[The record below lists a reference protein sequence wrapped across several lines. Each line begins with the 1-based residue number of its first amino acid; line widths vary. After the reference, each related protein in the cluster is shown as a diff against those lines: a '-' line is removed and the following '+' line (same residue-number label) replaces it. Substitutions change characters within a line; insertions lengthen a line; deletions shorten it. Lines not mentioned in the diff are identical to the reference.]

1 LAKIPEVLHELSFQY
16 LEWQSEALLYYKG
29 KKVGSKEEILR
40 EIEDLKLKRKAV
52 ILAHNYQIG
61 EIQDNADFVGD
72 SLELSRKAAATDA
85 DTIVFCGVLFMAETA
100 AILSPEKK
108 VLLPDLRAGCPL
120 ADMISRE
127 ALKMLREDHPQ
138 APVVSYVNSSAEVK
152 AESDI
157 CCTSANAVRV
167 VNSVPQEKIIFVPDR
182 NLCHWVNRSTD
193 KELICWEGF
202 CPTHEVLKKEDV
214 LEIKK
219 AHPQAKF
226 VAHPE
231 CLEEVLDLA
240 DEVASTSG
248 ILSFAR
254 ETSARE
260 LIIGTEIGM
269 LHRLRKENPDKRFY
283 PASEKM
289 VCPNMKYHTLEKV
302 RDSLKEM
309 VHLIKVPEE
318 IRVKAYQSIKKM
330 LDLRV
335 GSRD

>member
-1 LAKIPEVLHELSFQY
+1 VAGREEV
-16 LEWQSEALLYYKG
+16 
-29 KKVGSKEEILR
+29 LR
-40 EIEDLKLKRKAV
+40 EIGELKQKRKAI
-52 ILAHNYQIG
+52 ILAHNYQTG
-61 EIQDNADFVGD
+61 EIQDIADFVGD

-85 DTIVFCGVLFMAETA
+85 ETIVFCGVLFMAETA
-100 AILSPEKK
+100 SILSPEKN

-120 ADMISRE
+120 ADMISPE

-138 APVVSYVNSSAEVK
+138 AIVVTYVNSSAEVK

-167 VNSVPQEKIIFVPDR
+167 VNSLPQEEIIFVPDR
-182 NLCHWVNRSTD
+182 NLCRWVARFTD
-193 KELICWEGF
+193 KEVICWQGF
-202 CPTHEVLKKEDV
+202 CPTHEVLTKRDV
-214 LEIKK
+214 LKAKK
-219 AHPQAKF
+219 AHPEAKF

-254 ETSARE
+254 ETSAQE

-269 LHRLRKENPDKRFY
+269 LYRLQKENPEKKFY
-283 PASEKM
+283 PASDKM

-302 RDSLKEM
+302 RDSLREM
-309 VHLIKVPEE
+309 IHLIKVPEE
-318 IRVKAYQSIKKM
+318 VRGRAYQSINRM
-330 LDLRV
+330 LDLKV
-335 GSRD
+335 GSKD

>member
-1 LAKIPEVLHELSFQY
+1 
-16 LEWQSEALLYYKG
+16 LLLQKG
-29 KKVGSKEEILR
+29 KKVENREEILR
-40 EIEDLKLKRKAV
+40 EIEELKHRRNAV

-61 EIQDNADFVGD
+61 EIQDIADLVGD

-100 AILSPEKK
+100 AILSPEKN
-108 VLLPDLRAGCPL
+108 VLLPDLKAGCPL

-127 ALKMLREDHPQ
+127 TLKMLREDHPQ
-138 APVVSYVNSSAEVK
+138 APVVTYVNSSAEVK

-157 CCTSANAVRV
+157 CCTSANAVKV
-167 VNSVPQEKIIFVPDR
+167 VNSLPQEKIIFVPDR
-182 NLCHWVNRSTD
+182 NLGHWVARSTD
-193 KELICWEGF
+193 KELILWEGF
-202 CPTHEVLKKEDV
+202 CPTHEVLRKEDV
-214 LEIKK
+214 LKVKK

-240 DEVASTSG
+240 DQVASTSG

-254 ETSARE
+254 ETSAKE
-260 LIIGTEIGM
+260 LIIGTENGM
-269 LHRLRKENPDKRFY
+269 LYRLRKENPDKKFY

-302 RDSLKEM
+302 RDSLKKM
-309 VHLIKVPEE
+309 IHLIKVTEE
-318 IRVKAYQSIKKM
+318 IRVEAYESINRM
-330 LDLRV
+330 LNLKV
-335 GSRD
+335 GNKD

>member
-1 LAKIPEVLHELSFQY
+1 MN
-16 LEWQSEALLYYKG
+16 G
-29 KKVGSKEEILR
+29 KEEILR
-40 EIEDLKLKRKAV
+40 EIEDLKLRRKAV

-61 EIQDNADFVGD
+61 EIQDIADFVGD

-100 AILSPEKK
+100 AILSPEKS
-108 VLLPDLRAGCPL
+108 VLLPDLKAGCPL

-127 ALKMLREDHPQ
+127 ALKMLREDHPG
-138 APVVSYVNSSAEVK
+138 APVVTYVNSSAEVK

-157 CCTSANAVRV
+157 CCTSANAVKV
-167 VNSVPQEKIIFVPDR
+167 VKSLPQEKVIFVPDR
-182 NLCHWVNRSTD
+182 NLCRWVSHFTS

-202 CPTHEVLKKEDV
+202 CPTHEVLRKEDV
-214 LEIKK
+214 LKVKK

-240 DEVASTSG
+240 DQVASTSG

-269 LHRLRKENPDKRFY
+269 LHRLRKENPDKKFY

-289 VCPNMKYHTLEKV
+289 VCRNMKYHTLEKV
-302 RDSLKEM
+302 RDSLKDM

-318 IRVKAYQSIKKM
+318 IRAKAYQSINRM
-330 LDLRV
+330 LELKV
-335 GSRD
+335 GSKD

>member
-1 LAKIPEVLHELSFQY
+1 MESR
-16 LEWQSEALLYYKG
+16 
-29 KKVGSKEEILR
+29 EEILR
-40 EIEDLKLKRKAV
+40 EIEELKLRRNAV

-61 EIQDNADFVGD
+61 EIQDIADFVGD

-100 AILSPEKK
+100 AILSPEKN

-127 ALKMLREDHPQ
+127 TLKMLKQDHPQ
-138 APVVSYVNSSAEVK
+138 ASVVCYVNSSAEVK

-157 CCTSANAVRV
+157 CCTSANAVKV
-167 VNSVPQEKIIFVPDR
+167 VNSLTQEKIIFVPDR
-182 NLCHWVNRSTD
+182 NLCHWVGRSTS

-202 CPTHEVLKKEDV
+202 CPTHEVLRKEDV
-214 LEIKK
+214 LNVKR
-219 AHPQAKF
+219 AHPEAKF

-254 ETSARE
+254 ETSAKE

-302 RDSLKEM
+302 RHSLKEM
-309 VHLIKVPEE
+309 NYLIKVPEE
-318 IRVKAYQSIKKM
+318 TRVKAYQGIKKM
-330 LDLRV
+330 LDLKV
-335 GSRD
+335 GSKD

>member
-1 LAKIPEVLHELSFQY
+1 M
-16 LEWQSEALLYYKG
+16 EWQSEALPYYKG
-29 KKVGSKEEILR
+29 KKVESREEILR
-40 EIEDLKLKRKAV
+40 EIEELKLRRNAV

-61 EIQDNADFVGD
+61 EIQDIADFVGD

-85 DTIVFCGVLFMAETA
+85 ETIVFCGVLFMAETA
-100 AILSPEKK
+100 AILSPEKR
-108 VLLPDLRAGCPL
+108 VLLPDFRAGCPL
-120 ADMISRE
+120 ANMISRE
-127 ALKMLREDHPQ
+127 ALKMLREEHPQ

-157 CCTSANAVRV
+157 CCTSANAIRV
-167 VNSVPQEKIIFVPDR
+167 VNSLPQEKIIFVPDR
-182 NLCHWVNRSTD
+182 NLCHWVNHSTD

-214 LEIKK
+214 LEVRK
-219 AHPQAKF
+219 AHPEAKF

-248 ILSFAR
+248 ILNFAR

-269 LHRLRKENPDKRFY
+269 LHRLRKENPGKRFY

-309 VHLIKVPEE
+309 IYLIKVPEE
-318 IRVKAYQSIKKM
+318 IRVKAYQSIKRM
-330 LDLRV
+330 LDLKV
-335 GSRD
+335 GSKD

>member
-1 LAKIPEVLHELSFQY
+1 M
-16 LEWQSEALLYYKG
+16 
-29 KKVGSKEEILR
+29 GSREEILK
-40 EIEDLKLKRKAV
+40 EIEELKLKRNAV
-52 ILAHNYQIG
+52 ILAHNYQIE
-61 EIQDNADFVGD
+61 EIQDIADFVGD

-100 AILSPEKK
+100 AILSPEKM

-120 ADMISRE
+120 ANMISRE
-127 ALKMLREDHPQ
+127 SLKIVREEHPE
-138 APVVSYVNSSAEVK
+138 APVVCYVNSSADVK

-157 CCTSANAVRV
+157 CCTSANALKV
-167 VNSVPQEKIIFVPDR
+167 VDSLSQEKIIFVPDR
-182 NLCHWVNRSTD
+182 NLGRWVARSTD
-193 KELICWEGF
+193 KELILWEGF
-202 CPTHEVLKKEDV
+202 CPTHELLRKEDV
-214 LEIKK
+214 LNVKK
-219 AHPQAKF
+219 THPEAKF

>member
-1 LAKIPEVLHELSFQY
+1 MET
-16 LEWQSEALLYYKG
+16 
-29 KKVGSKEEILR
+29 KEEILK
-40 EIEDLKLKRKAV
+40 EIEELKVRRNAI
-52 ILAHNYQIG
+52 ILAHNYQVG
-61 EIQDNADFVGD
+61 EIQDIADFVGD

-85 DTIVFCGVLFMAETA
+85 ETIVFCGVLFMAETA
-100 AILSPEKK
+100 SILSPEKN

-120 ADMISRE
+120 ADMISPE

-138 APVVSYVNSSAEVK
+138 AVVVTYVNSSAEVK

-167 VNSVPQEKIIFVPDR
+167 VNSLPQEKVIFVPDR
-182 NLCHWVNRSTD
+182 NLCHWVGRSTN

-202 CPTHEVLKKEDV
+202 CPTHEVLRKEDV
-214 LEIKK
+214 LNVKR
-219 AHPQAKF
+219 AHPEAKF

-240 DEVASTSG
+240 DEVTSTSG
-248 ILSFAR
+248 ILNFAR
-254 ETSARE
+254 ETSATE

-302 RDSLKEM
+302 RHSLKEM
-309 VHLIKVPEE
+309 NYLIKVPEE
-318 IRVKAYQSIKKM
+318 TRVKAYQGIKKM
-330 LDLRV
+330 LDLKV
-335 GSRD
+335 GSKD

>member
-1 LAKIPEVLHELSFQY
+1 MASEVLLRGK
-16 LEWQSEALLYYKG
+16 QSSRFAATKRERKLGNVEKIL
-29 KKVGSKEEILR
+29 KEIGE
-40 EIEDLKLKRKAV
+40 LKLRRNAI

-61 EIQDNADFVGD
+61 ETQDIADFVGD

-85 DTIVFCGVLFMAETA
+85 ETLVFCGVLFMAETA
-100 AILSPEKK
+100 AILSPEKR

-127 ALKMLREDHPQ
+127 ALNMLKEEHRQ
-138 APVVSYVNSSAEVK
+138 APVVCYVNSSAEVK

-157 CCTSANAVRV
+157 CCTSANARKV
-167 VNSVPQEKIIFVPDR
+167 VDSLPQGKVIFVPDR
-182 NLCHWVNRSTD
+182 NLGHWVARSTD
-193 KELICWEGF
+193 KQLVLWEGF
-202 CPTHEVLKKEDV
+202 CPTHEVLRREDV
-214 LEIKK
+214 LKVKK
-219 AHPQAKF
+219 AHPEAKF

-254 ETSARE
+254 ETSVRE
-260 LIIGTEIGM
+260 LIIGTETGM
-269 LHRLRKENPDKRFY
+269 LHRLRKENPDKKFY

-289 VCPNMKYHTLEKV
+289 VCPNMKYHTLKKV

-318 IRVKAYQSIKKM
+318 IRVKAYESINRM
-330 LDLRV
+330 LDLKV
-335 GSRD
+335 GSKD

>member
-1 LAKIPEVLHELSFQY
+1 MESREEV
-16 LEWQSEALLYYKG
+16 
-29 KKVGSKEEILR
+29 LR
-40 EIEDLKLKRKAV
+40 EIEELKLKRNAV

-61 EIQDNADFVGD
+61 EIQDIADFVGD
-72 SLELSRKAAATDA
+72 SLELSRKAAATGA

-100 AILSPEKK
+100 AILSTEKS

-120 ADMISRE
+120 ADMISRQ
-127 ALKMLREDHPQ
+127 ALKMLRQGHPQ

-167 VNSVPQEKIIFVPDR
+167 VNSLPQEKIIFVPDR
-182 NLCHWVNRSTD
+182 NLCHWARRSTD
-193 KELICWEGF
+193 KELVCWEGF
-202 CPTHEVLKKEDV
+202 CPTHEVLRKEDV
-214 LEIKK
+214 LEVKK

-254 ETSARE
+254 ETSATE
-260 LIIGTEIGM
+260 LIIGTETGM
-269 LHRLRKENPDKRFY
+269 LYRLRKENPDKKFY

-309 VHLIKVPEE
+309 VHLIKVPEK
-318 IRVKAYQSIKKM
+318 IRLEAYQSIKRM
-330 LDLRV
+330 LDLKV
-335 GSRD
+335 GAKD

>member
-1 LAKIPEVLHELSFQY
+1 VESR
-16 LEWQSEALLYYKG
+16 
-29 KKVGSKEEILR
+29 EEILK
-40 EIEDLKLKRKAV
+40 EIEELKVRRNAI
-52 ILAHNYQIG
+52 ILAHNYQVG
-61 EIQDNADFVGD
+61 EIQDIADFVGD

-85 DTIVFCGVLFMAETA
+85 ETIVFCGVLFMAETA
-100 AILSPEKK
+100 AILSPEKN

-120 ADMISRE
+120 ADMISPE
-127 ALKMLREDHPQ
+127 ALKMLKQDHPQ
-138 APVVSYVNSSAEVK
+138 AAVVCYVNSSAEVK

-157 CCTSANAVRV
+157 CCTSANAVKV
-167 VNSVPQEKIIFVPDR
+167 VNSLTQEKVIFVPDR
-182 NLCHWVNRSTD
+182 NLCHWAARSTD

-202 CPTHEVLKKEDV
+202 CPTHEVLRKEDV
-214 LEIKK
+214 LNVKR
-219 AHPQAKF
+219 AHPEAKF

-240 DEVASTSG
+240 DEVTSTSG
-248 ILSFAR
+248 ILNFAR
-254 ETSARE
+254 ETSAKE

-302 RDSLKEM
+302 RHSLKEM

-318 IRVKAYQSIKKM
+318 IRARAYESIKKM
-330 LDLRV
+330 LDLKV
-335 GSRD
+335 GSKD